1 MEISINLF
9 PNIPQSNIS
18 AWSTSA
24 EWKNALLDFTFAFET
39 KLDSLTGGCGQ
50 IGQNDL
56 IQPPMK
62 KCIAATLFVG
72 H

>member
-1 MEISINLF
+1 MIHLGRMEKGTLWI
-9 PNIPQSNIS
+9 
-18 AWSTSA
+18 
-24 EWKNALLDFTFAFET
+24 FTFAKMESFFET

-62 KCIAATLFVG
+62 KCIATTLFVG